1 MESKTVPPVGL
12 MSSRGG
18 SVVKNPPT
26 KAGDTT
32 DMGGED
38 LLEKAMANHSNIL
51 AWRIPWTEE
60 PSGLE
65 SMALQKNQTQL
76 SATPHTHTHPFY
88 CVSERRCTNSGE
100 ST

>member
-1 MESKTVPPVGL
+1 MPGLGNMESKTVPPVGL

-32 DMGGED
+32 DMGWED
-38 LLEKAMANHSNIL
+38 LLEKAMANHSDIP
-51 AWRIPWTEE
+51 AWRIPQTDE

-65 SMALQKNQTQL
+65 SMGLQKNWTQL
-76 SATPHTHTHPFY
+76 SVPPHTHTPFLL
-88 CVSERRCTNSGE
+88 CI
-100 ST
+100 